1 MALSDQIKVP
11 AQVKGAVG
19 GGGGSL
25 SAAEIPGVVCQ
36 AEASYQTIT
45 TNTQTEIAFGSSLI
59 EIGGEVRDGVNAGRF
74 YAPIDGV
81 YEFTADLN
89 YLPFSPG
96 LYVNTYFGVNG
107 AMDAGRDFYSTA
119 NAYINHQWST
129 LLEMTTGDYAS
140 VEVFCEFQDLVIAAH
155 GISSAILKR
164 VSELP

>member
-1 MALSDQIKVP
+1 MSLSDQIKTP
-11 AQVKGAVG
+11 AQVVGAVG
-19 GGGGSL
+19 GGFDNL

-81 YEFTADLN
+81 YEFTTNLN
-89 YLPFSPG
+89 YLPTSPG
-96 LYVNTYFGVNG
+96 HYVNTYHGVNG
-107 AMDAGRDFYSTA
+107 AMDDGRDFYSTS
-119 NAYINHQWST
+119 NAYVNHCWST
-129 LLEMTTGDYAS
+129 LFEMEAGDYAS
-140 VEVFCEFQDLVIAAH
+140 VEVFCEFHDLVIAAH
-155 GISSAILKR
+155 GISYAILKR